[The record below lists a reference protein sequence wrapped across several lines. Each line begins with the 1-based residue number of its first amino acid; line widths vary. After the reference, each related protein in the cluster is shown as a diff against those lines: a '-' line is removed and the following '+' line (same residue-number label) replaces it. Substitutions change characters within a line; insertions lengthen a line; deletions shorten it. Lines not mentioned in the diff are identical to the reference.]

1 MDNLEKMPDTELE
14 KIYPRKKKWTDRQRD
29 YNISSK
35 NLVQIIGSNLT
46 LFVCLLLPFL
56 LIGFIWTDFG
66 TPTLD
71 LRLMSDGIVTLALFV
86 IGEILMIQIGTTGG
100 KLDDEYTTARK
111 EFDRLVKEA
120 HNVGT
125 MFMSVFCEW
134 QIDNEMEQATATR
147 LRYLRLTKDDW
158 KKVKDM
164 PYHQLVQKFGFK
176 RAEKIMELNR
186 LEPMELNES
195 ILLFNNGDALSRGG
209 VPLSGEEFIYKKTH
223 SAGMYTK
230 AVFAALITISVA
242 ITLTSDISF
251 SRVMYTAFKLILLLY
266 RMAQGYDVGAKAYN
280 TVEVKQLNAK
290 NNYLQQYLKFVE
302 NKIYLKL
309 GNKYGDIECYL
320 SEEDKQNNEKDIP

>member
-1 MDNLEKMPDTELE
+1 MELRKIDT
-14 KIYPRKKKWTDRQRD
+14 KKKKWTDRQKD

-66 TPTLD
+66 VPTLD
-71 LRLMSDGIVTLALFV
+71 VRLMSDGIVTLALFV
-86 IGEILMIQIGTTGG
+86 IGEILMIQIGATGG
-100 KLDDEYTTARK
+100 KLDDEYVTACN

-120 HNVGT
+120 HKIGT

-134 QIDNEMEQATATR
+134 QIDNEIKQATATR
-147 LRYLRLTKDDW
+147 LRYLRFTKDEWD
-158 KKVKDM
+158 KIKDM
-164 PYHQLVQKFGFK
+164 PYKQLVKKFGFK
-176 RAEKIMELNR
+176 KAEKIMELKH
-186 LEPMELNES
+186 LEPVELNES
-195 ILLFNNGDALSRGG
+195 LLLFNNGDALSRGG

-230 AVFAALITISVA
+230 AVFAALVTISVA

-251 SRVMYTAFKLILLLY
+251 SRVMYTAFKLIILLY

-309 GNKYGDIECYL
+309 GNKYGDIDYL
-320 SEEDKQNNEKDIP
+320 IEEEATEASTED

>member
-1 MDNLEKMPDTELE
+1 MDNLEKMPGTELE
-14 KIYPRKKKWTDRQRD
+14 KIDTKKKKWTDRQKD

-35 NLVQIIGSNLT
+35 NLVQIIGSNIT

-71 LRLMSDGIVTLALFV
+71 LRLMSDGIVTLAMFV
-86 IGEILMIQIGTTGG
+86 IGEILMIQIGATGG
-100 KLDDEYTTARK
+100 KLDDEYVDARK
-111 EFDRLVKEA
+111 EFDRLVKAA

-134 QIDNEMEQATATR
+134 QIDNEIKQATATR
-147 LRYLRLTKDDW
+147 LRYLRLTKEEW
-158 KKVKDM
+158 EKIKDM
-164 PYHQLVQKFGFK
+164 PYKQLVQKFGFK
-176 RAEKIMELNR
+176 RAEKITELKH
-186 LEPMELNES
+186 LEPVELNES

-223 SAGMYTK
+223 SAGMYIK
-230 AVFAALITISVA
+230 AVFAALVTISVA

-280 TVEVKQLNAK
+280 TVEVKQLSAK

-309 GNKYGDIECYL
+309 GNKYGDIDYL
-320 SEEDKQNNEKDIP
+320 IEEEATEASTED

>member
-1 MDNLEKMPDTELE
+1 MNDLDRTTDSGLE
-14 KIYPRKKKWTDRQRD
+14 KIRAEKKKWTDRQKE

-66 TPTLD
+66 APVLD
-71 LRLMSDGIVTLALFV
+71 IRLMSDGIVTVAMFV

-100 KLDDEYTTARK
+100 KLDEEYVNARK
-111 EFDRLVKEA
+111 EFDRLVKAA
-120 HNVGT
+120 HDAGT

-134 QIDNEMEQATATR
+134 QIDNEIKQATATR
-147 LRYLRLTKDDW
+147 LRYLRLTKEEW
-158 KKVKDM
+158 NKVKDM
-164 PYHQLVQKFGFK
+164 PYHRLIQKFGFK
-176 RAEKIMELNR
+176 KAEKIMELNR
-186 LEPMELNES
+186 LEPVELNES
-195 ILLFNNGDALSRGG
+195 ILLFNNADALSRGG

-223 SAGMYTK
+223 SVGMYTK
-230 AVFAALITISVA
+230 AVFAALITVSVA

-251 SRVMYTAFKLILLLY
+251 SRVMYTAFKLIVLLY
-266 RMAQGYDVGAKAYN
+266 RMAQGYDIGAKAYN
-280 TVEVKQLNAK
+280 TVEVKQLQAK
-290 NNYLQQYLKFVE
+290 NNYIQQYLKFIE

-320 SEEDKQNNEKDIP
+320 SEEDKLNNERDIP

>member
-1 MDNLEKMPDTELE
+1 MDNLERMPGSELE
-14 KIYPRKKKWTDRQRD
+14 KIDTKKKKWTDRQKD

-35 NLVQIIGSNLT
+35 NLVQIIGSNIT

-71 LRLMSDGIVTLALFV
+71 LRLMSDGIVTLAMFV
-86 IGEILMIQIGTTGG
+86 IGEILMIQIGATGG
-100 KLDDEYTTARK
+100 KLDDEYINARK

-120 HNVGT
+120 HNIGT

-134 QIDNEMEQATATR
+134 QIDNEIKQATATR
-147 LRYLRLTKDDW
+147 LRYLRLTKEEW
-158 KKVKDM
+158 EKIKDM
-164 PYHQLVQKFGFK
+164 PYKQLVQKFGFK
-176 RAEKIMELNR
+176 RAEKITELKH
-186 LEPMELNES
+186 LEPVELNES

-223 SAGMYTK
+223 SAGMYIK
-230 AVFAALITISVA
+230 AVFAALVTISVA

-280 TVEVKQLNAK
+280 TVEVKQLGAK

-309 GNKYGDIECYL
+309 GNKYGDIDYL
-320 SEEDKQNNEKDIP
+320 IEEEATEASTED

>member
-1 MDNLEKMPDTELE
+1 MDNLERMPDTELE
-14 KIYPRKKKWTDRQRD
+14 KIDTRKKKWTDRQKD

-66 TPTLD
+66 APVLD
-71 LRLMSDGIVTLALFV
+71 VRLMSDGIVTVAMFV
-86 IGEILMIQIGTTGG
+86 IGEILMMRIGSDGG
-100 KLDDEYTTARK
+100 KLDDEYVSARK

-134 QIDNEMEQATATR
+134 QIDNEMKQATATR

-158 KKVKDM
+158 NKIKDM
-164 PYHQLVQKFGFK
+164 PYHLLVKKFGLK

-186 LEPMELNES
+186 LEPVELNES
-195 ILLFNNGDALSRGG
+195 ILLFNNCDVLSRGG
-209 VPLSGEEFIYKKTH
+209 VPISGEEFIYKKTH
-223 SAGMYTK
+223 SVGMYTK
-230 AVFAALITISVA
+230 ALFAALITISVA

-251 SRVMYTAFKLILLLY
+251 SRVMYTAFKLVVLLF

-290 NNYLQQYLKFVE
+290 NNYLNQYIKFVE
-302 NKIYLKL
+302 NKTYLKL
-309 GNKYGDIECYL
+309 GDKYGVIDFL
-320 SEEDKQNNEKDIP
+320 VEEASTKD

>member
-1 MDNLEKMPDTELE
+1 MNDLERTPSMELKKIDT
-14 KIYPRKKKWTDRQRD
+14 KKKKWTDRQKD

-66 TPTLD
+66 VPTLD
-71 LRLMSDGIVTLALFV
+71 VRLMSDGIVTLALFV
-86 IGEILMIQIGTTGG
+86 IGEILMIQIGATGG
-100 KLDDEYTTARK
+100 KLDDEYVTACN

-120 HNVGT
+120 HNIGT

-134 QIDNEMEQATATR
+134 QIDNEIKQATATR
-147 LRYLRLTKDDW
+147 LRYLRFTKEEWD
-158 KKVKDM
+158 KVKDM
-164 PYHQLVQKFGFK
+164 PYKQLVKKFGFK
-176 RAEKIMELNR
+176 KAEKIMELKH
-186 LEPMELNES
+186 LEPVELNES
-195 ILLFNNGDALSRGG
+195 LLLFNNGDALSRGG

-230 AVFAALITISVA
+230 AVFAALVTISVA

-251 SRVMYTAFKLILLLY
+251 SRVMYTAFKLIILLY

-290 NNYLQQYLKFVE
+290 NNYLQQYIKFVE

-309 GNKYGDIECYL
+309 GNKYGDIDYL
-320 SEEDKQNNEKDIP
+320 IEEEATEASTED

>member
-1 MDNLEKMPDTELE
+1 MDNLERMPDTELE
-14 KIYPRKKKWTDRQRD
+14 KIYPKKKKWTDRQRD

-66 TPTLD
+66 NPVLD
-71 LRLMSDGIVTLALFV
+71 VRLMSDGIVTLALFV
-86 IGEILMIQIGTTGG
+86 IGEILMIQVGTTGG
-100 KLDDEYTTARK
+100 KLDDEYVNARN

-120 HNVGT
+120 HKVGT

-134 QIDNEMEQATATR
+134 QIDNELKQATATR
-147 LRYLRLTKDDW
+147 LRYLRLTKEDW
-158 KKVKDM
+158 NKVKDM
-164 PYHQLVQKFGFK
+164 PHHLLVKKFGLK

-186 LEPMELNES
+186 LEPVELNES
-195 ILLFNNGDALSRGG
+195 ILLFNNADALSRGG

-223 SAGMYTK
+223 SVGMYTK

-251 SRVMYTAFKLILLLY
+251 SRVMFTAFKLVVLLY
-266 RMAQGYDVGAKAYN
+266 RMTKGYDVGAKAYN

-290 NNYLQQYLKFVE
+290 NNYLQQYIKFVE

-309 GNKYGDIECYL
+309 GNKYGDIDYL
-320 SEEDKQNNEKDIP
+320 IEEEQTEASTKD